1 MIAQL
6 RIYTINRGEMDAW
19 LEIFRG
25 EAIPL
30 IRKHGMGVDGM
41 WTDLAR
47 ERFIWF
53 RTYEDEADMAR
64 KDAAFYGDPQWL
76 DLMDRI
82 RAHEAHR
89 EITVVISIPARA

>member
-6 RIYTINRGEMDAW
+6 RIYTINRGQMDAW
-19 LEIFRG
+19 LEIFRD
-25 EAIPL
+25 EAMPL

-41 WTDLAR
+41 WTDLPR

-53 RTYEDEADMAR
+53 RTYEDEADMER
-64 KDAAFYGDPQWL
+64 KDAAFYGDPVWL

-82 RAHEAHR
+82 RVHEAHR
-89 EITVVISIPARA
+89 DITVVQAVAPPT

>member
-25 EAIPL
+25 EAMAL

-53 RTYEDEADMAR
+53 RTY
-64 KDAAFYGDPQWL
+64 
-76 DLMDRI
+76 
-82 RAHEAHR
+82 
-89 EITVVISIPARA
+89 

>member
-30 IRKHGMGVDGM
+30 IHKHGMGVDGM

-64 KDAAFYGDPQWL
+64 KDAAFYRDPQWL
-76 DLMDRI
+76 DLMDRF

-89 EITVVISIPARA
+89 EITVVRSILARA

>member
-6 RIYTINRGEMDAW
+6 RIYTINRCEMDAW

-30 IRKHGMGVDGM
+30 INKHGMGVDGM

-53 RTYEDEADMAR
+53 RTTRMRRTWRAR
-64 KDAAFYGDPQWL
+64 TRRFTATRSGS
-76 DLMDRI
+76 
-82 RAHEAHR
+82 
-89 EITVVISIPARA
+89 T